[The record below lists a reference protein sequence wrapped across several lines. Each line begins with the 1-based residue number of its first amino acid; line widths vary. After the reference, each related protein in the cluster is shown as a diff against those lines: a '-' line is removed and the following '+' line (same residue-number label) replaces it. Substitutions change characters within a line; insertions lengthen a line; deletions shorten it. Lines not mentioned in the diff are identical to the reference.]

1 MNKHFDIIVI
11 GLGAMGSASVYQL
24 SRMGVRVL
32 GLDQFEPPHTMGS
45 SHGETRFT
53 RLAVGEGAAY
63 VPLIRRSNVIWREL
77 EAQTDELLHR
87 FTGGYIISPKQAR
100 SAFHGQGDFT
110 TRTAQIAQ
118 HYGIAHTLHDAADLR
133 QCMPML
139 NIRDDEHAY
148 YEATHGMVVPERCIR
163 VQLALAGQHGAT
175 LHTGERVLSC
185 EANTTGVT
193 IKTTADTYQADKV
206 IISAGAWVKPFLP
219 TRHQHLTFIYRQL
232 ICWFEADDLD
242 AFHAD
247 RFPWVLWTFP
257 NMHGCFAVFARFDD
271 GTPAVKCLTE
281 TYDQTVEPDTALRTV
296 SQAEIDAMYD
306 QFVQPLVRG
315 LRRNCL
321 KASACL
327 YTNTP
332 DEGFIID
339 QHPDHL
345 RVWVASPC
353 SGHGFKHSAAIG
365 EALAQCVTRGH
376 SDLDLSA
383 FSFNRFN

>member
-1 MNKHFDIIVI
+1 MNNHFDVIVI

-24 SRMGVRVL
+24 SQMGVRVL
-32 GLDQFEPPHTMGS
+32 GLDQYEPPHTLGS
-45 SHGETRFT
+45 SHGETRMT

-63 VPLIRRSNVIWREL
+63 VPLIKRSNEIWRDL
-77 EAQTDELLHR
+77 ETQTGERLHR
-87 FTGGYIISPKQAR
+87 FTGGYIISPKHGR
-100 SAFHGQGDFT
+100 SAFHGQGDFAT
-110 TRTAQIAQ
+110 CTAHIAQ
-118 HYGIAHTLHDAADLR
+118 QYGIAHTLHDAADLR
-133 QCMPML
+133 QRMPML
-139 NIRDDEHAY
+139 NVRDDEHAY
-148 YEATHGMVVPERCIR
+148 YEATHGMVVPERCIQ
-163 VQLALAGQHGAT
+163 VQLALARQHGAT

-185 EANTTGVT
+185 EATADGVT
-193 IKTTADTYQADKV
+193 VKTDHATYHADKA

-219 TRHQHLTFIYRQL
+219 ARHQSLTTIYRQL
-232 ICWFEADDLD
+232 ICWFEADDLE

-257 NMHGCFAVFARFDD
+257 DMHGCFAVFARFDD

-281 TYDQTVEPDTALRTV
+281 SYDQTVEPDTALRTV
-296 SQAEIDAMYD
+296 SQTEIDGMYD
-306 QFVQPLVRG
+306 QFVQRLVRG
-315 LRRNCL
+315 LRRNSP
-321 KASACL
+321 KATACL

-339 QHPDHL
+339 QHPEHK

-365 EALAQCVTRGH
+365 EALAQCVTRDH

-383 FSFNRFN
+383 FSFNRF